1 MTENEIVYVRVCKQ
15 GTISVKFIGCM
26 STEKVDAK
34 GILNTIEH
42 AVQVTGLKC
51 NELLQKVVVLDFFW
65 IFQWQNQ
72 VDDSDSGLE
81 SESDDDEETILKR
94 LMNY

>member
-1 MTENEIVYVRVCKQ
+1 MMENH
-15 GTISVKFIGCM
+15 SV
-26 STEKVDAK
+26 
-34 GILNTIEH
+34 IL
-42 AVQVTGLKC
+42 L
-51 NELLQKVVVLDFFW
+51 FW